1 MEEEEERAL
10 LEGHENSIQRKFT
23 EFFGKKNVEE
33 QCDEEKLS
41 QLADVYKA
49 NKDEEMDEDQLYEAF
64 EKYLKIQMS
73 KEDFAHLFKQMDS
86 MRDERITW
94 DEFISYLLLEFRLTG
109 TAELKSQPM
118 ELPLKGPPELLAT
131 RHRSAI
137 CRIIFS
143 PYLSS
148 ENRKSNFQSG
158 RYLTVSKDG
167 TINYWSLDLVHLK
180 SVKSINPD
188 FKVQSTIITDI
199 IAMPDVQVVCTSSVE
214 RDLRFYDTAAGKF
227 DLRIRITSLRDAVV
241 CMAYYFSED
250 IAENSYIILGDT
262 GGSVRVITFSP
273 FDRGPFKQTPQ
284 RETVE
289 ASYENL
295 LQGHIGGLAVTEFNR
310 VHSDWVSE
318 VKYSGGLRGFLSCAK
333 CSQCSLL
340 LSDASGTKMRYEFSV
355 HMGIS
360 CFTVFEEKQLLLTG
374 GPDCLIR
381 AWNPFVPH
389 RPNATLRGHRSPI
402 SFIAI
407 QPPGSLAY
415 SLSKDR
421 CIKVWDISSQSC
433 VQTYNSLPS
442 ELSER
447 TPVSVIY
454 NSLTQKLIIASMMIA
469 LVSCQRV
476 IDEEISDGE
485 THTKGI
491 TCLVYNPLF
500 KMIVSTGTD
509 SCIMYW
515 DPWTGKRIH
524 CIPNAHSK
532 KNLGSWEQI
541 EITAA
546 TFDYSHQLL
555 ITGGRDGSLKIWSF
569 NSGSCIKNM
578 LVEDQCAIAGIIW
591 LKNRILCAG
600 WNACIVE
607 FADTES
613 GIYRK
618 SWEKRHTEEILCA
631 AVRFPQALVTASYN
645 GELILWRM
653 ETGQPYRRYQV
664 ENPTERYNIVYKTR
678 RWEMSEDAEQSVNFD
693 PMRTKIESKEKS
705 ALAVIRTVSVRC
717 VMFLC
722 SRDMAPNVG
731 SLMVS
736 LDNGFIQIW
745 SHHAVGGFLNAFN
758 VKHVPRDCCI
768 CMTTDP
774 GNNYLITGHLF
785 GYIKVWYIR
794 NYALPDP
801 PRVNMPSLRVEFPFL
816 WKDRVPGR
824 AKRAVKDQPLPI
836 LLTSFKGHTKPVT
849 AVQYLPEAKIIVSG
863 SRDHTVKLWSIS
875 GRYISTFGAVKPW
888 RRLLPDV
895 PVSEYMKDYSLP
907 PDVKRIGSSTTIKV
921 FEGGYVGAKI
931 EDFEEMESMKEVP
944 DHERHLLYGDRLKEP
959 ILGQSYKPGPRF
971 KIDEKPKLDNT
982 LPYIPVYTHLRIPD
996 LLSLPKKLSLKE
1008 NPQAQ
1013 EGVHKK

>member
-1 MEEEEERAL
+1 MEEEVKSL
-10 LEGHENSIQRKFT
+10 LDGHEDSIHRKFT

-41 QLADVYKA
+41 ELHEAYKA
-49 NKDEEMDEDQLYEAF
+49 AKYQEMDETQLHEAF
-64 EKYLKIQMS
+64 EKFLKIRMS

-94 DEFISYLLLEFRLTG
+94 DEFVSYLLLEFRLTG

-118 ELPLKGPPELLAT
+118 ELPLKGPPELLPT

-143 PYLSS
+143 PYLISS
-148 ENRKSNFQSG
+148 ENRSSSFQSG

-167 TINYWSLDLVHLK
+167 VINYWSLDLVHQK

-227 DLRIRITSLRDAVV
+227 DLRIRITSLRDAVI

-250 IAENSYIILGDT
+250 IRENSYIILGDT
-262 GGSVRVITFSP
+262 GGSVRVIAFSP
-273 FDRGPFKQTPQ
+273 FDRGPFKQNPR
-284 RETVE
+284 RETLE
-289 ASYENL
+289 ATYESL
-295 LQGHIGGLAVTEFNR
+295 LKGHIDGLVVTEFNR

-318 VKYSGGLRGFLSCAK
+318 VKYYGGLRGFLSCAK
-333 CSQCSLL
+333 CSNCSLL
-340 LSDASGTKMRYEFSV
+340 LSDPSGTKMRYEFRV

-360 CFTVFEEKQLLLTG
+360 CFTVFEEKQLLMTG

-381 AWNPFVPH
+381 AWNPFVPY
-389 RPNATLRGHRSPI
+389 RPNAILRGHRSPI
-402 SFIAI
+402 CFIAI
-407 QPPGSLAY
+407 QPPGTLAY

-447 TPVSVIY
+447 TPMSVIY
-454 NSLTQKLIIASMMIA
+454 NSVTQKLIIASMMIA

-524 CIPNAHSK
+524 CITNAHSK
-532 KNLGSWEQI
+532 KNLGSYEQI

-546 TFDYSHQLL
+546 TFDYSYQLL

-578 LVEDQCAIAGIIW
+578 VVEDQCGITGIIW

-600 WNACIVE
+600 WNGCIVE
-607 FADTES
+607 FADTET

-645 GELILWRM
+645 GELIMWRM

-678 RWEMSEDAEQSVNFD
+678 RWEMSEDQEKSVNFD
-693 PMRTKIESKEKS
+693 PKRNNESQEKS

-722 SRDMAPNVG
+722 SRDMEPNVG
-731 SLMVS
+731 SLLVA
-736 LDNGFIQIW
+736 LDSGFIQVW
-745 SHHAVGGFLNAFN
+745 SHHVVGGFLKAFN

-768 CMTTDP
+768 CMATDP
-774 GNNYLITGHLF
+774 ENDYLITGHLF

-794 NYALPDP
+794 NYGITNP
-801 PRVNMPSLRVEFPFL
+801 PRVNMPSLRLEFPFL

-836 LLTSFKGHTKPVT
+836 LLTSFKGHTKSIT
-849 AVQYLPEAKIIVSG
+849 AVQYLPEAKIIISG

-875 GRYISTFGAVKPW
+875 GRYISTFGTLKPW
-888 RRLLPDV
+888 RKLLPDV
-895 PVSEYMKDYSLP
+895 PVSEYLKDYSLP

-944 DHERHLLYGDRLKEP
+944 DHERHLLYGQRLEEP
-959 ILGQSYKPGPRF
+959 ILGQSYSPGPRP
-971 KIDEKPKLDNT
+971 KVDEKPKLDNT
-982 LPYIPVYTHLRIPD
+982 LAYIPVYSHLKTPD
-996 LLSLPKKLSLKE
+996 LLPLPKRLSLK
-1008 NPQAQ
+1008 
-1013 EGVHKK
+1013 